1 MAKAAKSGAAQ
12 RSARTGRFVTRGAK
26 VGKFTAMGTAADG
39 TVIVAP
45 AQKPKSF
52 TVSKVRQAVRAVKD
66 EQRDEKARGAAS

>member
-1 MAKAAKSGAAQ
+1 MVKAAKGGAVY
-12 RSARTGRFVTRGAK
+12 RSAQTGRFVKRGAK

-52 TVSKVRQAVRAVKD
+52 TVSKVRQAVRVVKD
-66 EQRDEKARGAAS
+66 EQREGKARGAAS